1 MLKKLSICIK
11 DSIRYNNWKIKKKYI
26 PMAWECRGPDTEI
39 LADQYGSALNTSE
52 DSIRQVY
59 VDGKMKDRTKSM
71 NI

>member
-1 MLKKLSICIK
+1 
-11 DSIRYNNWKIKKKYI
+11 
-26 PMAWECRGPDTEI
+26 MAWEWRGPDTQI

-59 VDGKMKDRTKSM
+59 VDGKMKDRTKGM